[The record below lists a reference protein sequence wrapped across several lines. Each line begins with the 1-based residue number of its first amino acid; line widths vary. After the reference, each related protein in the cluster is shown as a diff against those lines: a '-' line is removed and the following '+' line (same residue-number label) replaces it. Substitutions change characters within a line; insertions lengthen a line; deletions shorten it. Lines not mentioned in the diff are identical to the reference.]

1 MDHHRGDRDHRANP
15 KYVAPVLIT
24 FLCFMSVGIVLALC
38 RCLLATCS
46 SSSAA
51 QLIPAAAVPYEKS
64 RGGEGEGEGDGTCAV
79 CLADFEEGEAV
90 RVLPEC
96 AHCFHVA
103 CIDAW
108 LRARTSCPV
117 CRAEIAPPPL
127 RACHVARGDSLP
139 HRMPP
144 PAAIL

>member
-1 MDHHRGDRDHRANP
+1 MPPRHVLPQRPPQPQPQPRSGPRA
-15 KYVAPVLIT
+15 A
-24 FLCFMSVGIVLALC
+24 SH
-38 RCLLATCS
+38 
-46 SSSAA
+46 
-51 QLIPAAAVPYEKS
+51 AAAAAAAADPMQLQQQQRRAADS
-64 RGGEGEGEGDGTCAV
+64 RGGGALREEPGRRGEGEGDGTCAV